1 MDVALFPFHLEAVM
15 ADTGHLKT
23 QAAELVKQHVEFDV
37 NNRIEYVYT
46 VRADAD
52 NGTPC
57 SVVRYSYDGLSS
69 RVVFMK
75 ESTGTWNSAWD
86 LF

>member
-1 MDVALFPFHLEAVM
+1 M

-23 QAAELVKQHVEFDV
+23 QAHELVKQHVEYDGS
-37 NNRIEYVYT
+37 NRTEYVYT
-46 VRADAD
+46 VHGDAT

-57 SVVRYSYDGLSS
+57 SVVRYSYDGVSS

-75 ESTGTWNSAWD
+75 EYSSTWNIAWD

>member
-1 MDVALFPFHLEAVM
+1 M

-23 QAAELVKQHVEFDV
+23 QAHELVKQHIEYDG
-37 NNRIEYVYT
+37 NNRMEYIYT

-52 NGTPC
+52 HGTPC
-57 SVVRYSYDGLSS
+57 SVVRYSYSGLTS
-69 RVVFMK
+69 RVLYMK
-75 ESTGTWNSAWD
+75 EYTGTWDSSWE

>member
-1 MDVALFPFHLEAVM
+1 M

-23 QAAELVKQHVEFDV
+23 QLNELIKQHC
-37 NNRIEYVYT
+37 EYDGNGRLSFVYT

-52 NGTPC
+52 HGTPC
-57 SVVRYSYDGLSS
+57 SVVRYGYAGTSS
-69 RVVFMK
+69 KVIFMK
-75 ESTGTWNSAWD
+75 ELTDVWDSSWD

>member
-1 MDVALFPFHLEAVM
+1 M

-23 QAAELVKQHVEFDV
+23 QAHELVKQHVEYDA
-37 NNRIEYVYT
+37 NNRAEYVYT
-46 VRADAD
+46 VRNDAPH
-52 NGTPC
+52 GTPC
-57 SVVRYSYDGLSS
+57 SVVRYSFDGLSA

-75 ESTGTWNSAWD
+75 EYTSTWDSTWD

>member
-1 MDVALFPFHLEAVM
+1 M

-23 QAAELVKQHVEFDV
+23 QAAELVKQH
-37 NNRIEYVYT
+37 IEYDGSSRTEYIYT
-46 VRADAD
+46 VHSDAA

-57 SVVRYSYDGLSS
+57 SVVRYSYSGITA

-75 ESTGTWNSAWD
+75 EYTSNWNGAWD

>member
-1 MDVALFPFHLEAVM
+1 M

-23 QAAELVKQHVEFDV
+23 QAHELVKQHIEYDGS
-37 NNRIEYVYT
+37 NRAEYVYT
-46 VRADAD
+46 VHSDAED
-52 NGTPC
+52 NTPC
-57 SVVRYSYDGLSS
+57 SVTRYSYDGISS

-75 ESTGTWNSAWD
+75 EYTSAWDSAWD

>member
-1 MDVALFPFHLEAVM
+1 M

-23 QAAELVKQHVEFDV
+23 QAAELIKQHIEYYV
-37 NNRIEYVYT
+37 NSRMEYVYT
-46 VRADAD
+46 VRNDAA

-57 SVVRYSYDGLSS
+57 SVIRYSYSGITS

-75 ESTGTWNSAWD
+75 EDTSNWNSAWD